1 MIRPIEIKICG
12 ITNLE
17 DARTSAQLG
26 ANMLGFNFYLGSPR
40 YIEPKSARRII
51 EVIPPGVCPVGV
63 FVDASAEEIRNTADA
78 TGVQSV
84 QLHGQTSPDTC
95 RELASEFRV
104 IRAFSTDF
112 QFRPEEVTRFT
123 DCDVLVDA
131 HHPTLRG
138 GTGLTCDWQAARKAR
153 SFTRFL
159 ILSGGLTER
168 NVGHAIATVAP
179 HAVDVCSGVESAPGA
194 KNHGALK
201 DFIAGV
207 RVAECSLHAAST
219 HDPSRSV
226 ILSEAKNL

>member
-1 MIRPIEIKICG
+1 MITPIEIKICG

-26 ANMLGFNFYLGSPR
+26 ANMLGFNFYPGSPR

-51 EVIPPGVCPVGV
+51 EAIPPGVCLVGV

-112 QFRPEEVTRFT
+112 QFRPEEITRFT

-168 NVGHAIATVAP
+168 NVGHAIVTVAP
-179 HAVDVCSGVESAPGA
+179 HAVDVCSGVESTPGA
-194 KNHGALK
+194 KNHRALK

-207 RVAECSLHAAST
+207 RVAECSPHAAST

>member
-1 MIRPIEIKICG
+1 MITPIEIKICG

-26 ANMLGFNFYLGSPR
+26 ANMLGFNFYPGSPR

-51 EVIPPGVCPVGV
+51 EAIPPGVCLVGV

-112 QFRPEEVTRFT
+112 QFRPEEITRFT

-168 NVGHAIATVAP
+168 NVGHAIVTVAP

-194 KNHGALK
+194 KNHRALK

>member
-1 MIRPIEIKICG
+1 MITPIEIKICG
-12 ITNLE
+12 ITDVK
-17 DARTSAQLG
+17 DAEMCAQLG
-26 ANMLGFNFYLGSPR
+26 AHMLGFNFYLGSPR
-40 YIEPKSARRII
+40 YIEPRSARRII

-112 QFRPEEVTRFT
+112 QFRPEEITRFT

-194 KNHGALK
+194 KNHRALK

>member
-1 MIRPIEIKICG
+1 MITPIEIKICG

-26 ANMLGFNFYLGSPR
+26 ANMLGFNFYPGSPR

-51 EVIPPGVCPVGV
+51 EAIPPGVCPVGV

-78 TGVQSV
+78 TGVQCV
-84 QLHGQTSPDTC
+84 QLHGQTSPDIC

-131 HHPTLRG
+131 HHPNLRG
-138 GTGLTCDWQAARKAR
+138 GTGLTCDWQGARRAR

-168 NVGHAIATVAP
+168 NVGHAITTVAP

-194 KNHGALK
+194 KNHRALK
-201 DFIAGV
+201 NFLTAV
-207 RVAECSLHAAST
+207 RTANSSPNDL
-219 HDPSRSV
+219 RS
-226 ILSEAKNL
+226 